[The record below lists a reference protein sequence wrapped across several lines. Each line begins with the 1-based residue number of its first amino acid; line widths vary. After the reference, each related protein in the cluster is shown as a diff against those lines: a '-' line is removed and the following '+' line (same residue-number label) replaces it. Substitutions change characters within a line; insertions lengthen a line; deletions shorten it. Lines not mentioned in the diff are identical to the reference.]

1 MTDETKIAAWKE
13 EIRNLQDA
21 YSLAMD
27 HGDYHYFDEIF
38 LEDIQADY
46 GVAGT
51 GNGLA
56 SLKQICTEAL
66 TPLDSVQ
73 HMNGNHWVRFG
84 DDFLSARGG
93 CYFRVH
99 MTRNEAVGGAHFEM
113 GGKYT
118 DELVLID
125 TGWRIAKRRI
135 DLIWSSGNP
144 EVRYP
149 TVT

>member
-1 MTDETKIAAWKE
+1 MADEVTITVWKQQ
-13 EIRNLQDA
+13 IRELQDA
-21 YSLAMD
+21 YSIAMD
-27 HGDYHYFDEIF
+27 HGRYEYFDDIF

-51 GNGLA
+51 GKGLE
-56 SLKQICTEAL
+56 SLKEICSAAL

-73 HMNGNHWVRFG
+73 HMNGNHWSRIDNG
-84 DDFLSARGG
+84 TAEAG

-99 MTRNEAVGGAHFEM
+99 MTRENAVGGVHFEM

-118 DELVLID
+118 DQLTLTD
-125 TGWRIAKRRI
+125 AGWRIAKRRI

-149 TVT
+149 TS